1 MFSLISWYIMATYL
15 IEGVVPEWGA
25 FDVLPFRIVE
35 DYRNAVV
42 HKNAAL

>member
-1 MFSLISWYIMATYL
+1 MFSFISWYVMATYL
-15 IEGVVPEWGA
+15 IVGAVPEWGA

-35 DYRNAVV
+35 DSRNAAV